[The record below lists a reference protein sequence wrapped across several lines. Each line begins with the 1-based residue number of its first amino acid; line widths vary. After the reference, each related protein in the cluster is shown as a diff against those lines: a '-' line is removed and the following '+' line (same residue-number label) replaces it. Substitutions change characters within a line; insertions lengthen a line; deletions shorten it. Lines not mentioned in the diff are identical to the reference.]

1 MDKDYQEYK
10 DFDMTG
16 AIRGIP
22 PQIARLQAKNQTNVK
37 TEQARLLDD
46 DVMAWVVRQDQD
58 TKNIINQM
66 IRGMMSIQQKQATTA

>member
-46 DVMAWVVRQDQD
+46 DVMAWVVRQDP
-58 TKNIINQM
+58 
-66 IRGMMSIQQKQATTA
+66 RYQKYHQSNDFRV